1 MSERG
6 DAGRSKPGLWV
17 LLIASAA
24 VVVAAAVLLIGDPT
38 RVPTWF
44 TLAGGL
50 ITVYLAVTYLRQ
62 SSNHG

>member
-6 DAGRSKPGLWV
+6 GSNRSKPGLWI
-17 LLIASAA
+17 LLVASAA
-24 VVVAAAVLLIGDPT
+24 VVIATAVLLIGDPS

-50 ITVYLAVTYLRQ
+50 ITVYLAVTYIRQ
-62 SSNHG
+62 ASDRR

>member
-6 DAGRSKPGLWV
+6 DAGRTKPGLWV
-17 LLIASAA
+17 LLVASAA
-24 VVVAAAVLLIGDPT
+24 VVVAAVALLFGNPT

-50 ITVYLAVTYLRQ
+50 ITVYLAVTYVRQ
-62 SSNHG
+62 EPK

>member
-1 MSERG
+1 
-6 DAGRSKPGLWV
+6 
-17 LLIASAA
+17 
-24 VVVAAAVLLIGDPT
+24 VVVAAADLLISDPT

-62 SSNHG
+62 GPDRR

>member
-1 MSERG
+1 MTERG
-6 DAGRSKPGLWV
+6 GSNRSRPGLWV
-17 LLIASAA
+17 LLVASAA
-24 VVVAAAVLLIGDPT
+24 VVIAATVLLIGDPS

-62 SSNHG
+62 ASDRR